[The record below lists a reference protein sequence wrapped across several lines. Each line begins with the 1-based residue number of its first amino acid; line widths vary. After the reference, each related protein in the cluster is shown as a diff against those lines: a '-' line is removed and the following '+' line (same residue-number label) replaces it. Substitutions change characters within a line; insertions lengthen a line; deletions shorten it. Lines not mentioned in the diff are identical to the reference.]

1 MESMLSK
8 AEARQICKKTYAK
21 VRHNDWSMYDERV
34 RENIWQ
40 SRLYQEASLVM
51 AFTPMPY
58 EVDIKPL
65 IDRAL
70 RDHKTVLLPTMD
82 AQEKGIMY
90 FQSIQEN
97 WRESI
102 HTQGKL
108 KVPEPTLTTVDSIVH
123 PFETEASI
131 LFLIPCVAID
141 TQGNRL
147 GHGGGYYDRY
157 LKKKNKNTSTL
168 APVRSYQIL
177 ENFHCN
183 ENDQKIDYLVNDSKL
198 VRLEL

>member
-1 MESMLSK
+1 MLSK

>member
-131 LFLIPCVAID
+131 LFLMPCVAID

>member
-1 MESMLSK
+1 MLSK

-131 LFLIPCVAID
+131 LFLMPCVAID